1 MQYKRILNNL
11 VMRLF
16 FILETYNQPLFC
28 LTTLKFIHCPCNRS
42 PQTTSTT
49 YY

>member
-16 FILETYNQPLFC
+16 FILETYNQLFC

-49 YY
+49 YN

>member
-1 MQYKRILNNL
+1 MHNNL
-11 VMRLF
+11 VMRL
-16 FILETYNQPLFC
+16 FILETYNQPLLC

-49 YY
+49 SY